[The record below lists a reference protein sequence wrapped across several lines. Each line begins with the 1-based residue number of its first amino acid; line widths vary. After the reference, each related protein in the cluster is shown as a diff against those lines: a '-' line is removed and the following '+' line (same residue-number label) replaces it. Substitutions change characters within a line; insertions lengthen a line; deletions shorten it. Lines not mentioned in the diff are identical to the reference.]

1 MCRFVSVWPDADALA
16 VGFLPSFFFLPC
28 FVAASAFSSFLL
40 FFLFSVPLAGLNGAR
55 GRSSLRF
62 RFSASVLF
70 LVESFFYLTIDDERR
85 RVSRRLG
92 LAAERSSL
100 VSFF

>member
-16 VGFLPSFFFLPC
+16 VGFLPSFFFSTVFRRSIGVFFFP
-28 FVAASAFSSFLL
+28 FL
-40 FFLFSVPLAGLNGAR
+40 FLFSVPLAGLNGAR